1 MANIANFEVDGVS
14 YSYDTESRNP
24 LSNKVKAKA
33 FEGKLVYDANTKAPT
48 EVVGIPANN
57 LKASGKAS
65 EDSAKP
71 VEPSEHV
78 DERQERTL
86 TFYAEWNCID
96 FPVTIVYKGSINNT
110 DGKPVVKGIVDGESQ
125 YGESQYGESFHNE
138 LFDTQI
144 FEVDDCMHYGP
155 YGDDGAVLRDNSED
169 EGFEIVRVDQAPYN
183 YPSTTLTIKVTDV
196 RF

>member
-1 MANIANFEVDGVS
+1 MANVANFEVNGVS

-24 LSNKVKAKA
+24 LSDKVKVKA
-33 FEGKLVYDANTKAPT
+33 FEGGLVYDINTKEPT
-48 EVVGIPANN
+48 EVVGVPANN
-57 LKASGKAS
+57 LKVAGKAS
-65 EDSAKP
+65 EASVESVDP
-71 VEPSEHV
+71 VEPSEPV

-96 FPVTIVYKGSINNT
+96 FPVTIVYKGSLYNT
-110 DGKPVVKGIVDGESQ
+110 DGKPRVYGMID
-125 YGESQYGESFHNE
+125 GESQYGESFHNE

-144 FEVDDCMHYGP
+144 FEVDGYKHYGP

>member
-1 MANIANFEVDGVS
+1 MANVANFEVNGVS

-24 LSNKVKAKA
+24 LSDKVKVKA
-33 FEGKLVYDANTKAPT
+33 FEGGLVYDINTKAPT
-48 EVVGIPANN
+48 EVVGVPANN
-57 LKASGKAS
+57 LKVAGKAS
-65 EDSAKP
+65 GASAESVVP
-71 VEPSEHV
+71 VEPSEPV

-86 TFYAEWNCID
+86 TFYAEWSCID

-125 YGESQYGESFHNE
+125 YGESFHNE
-138 LFDTQI
+138 AFETQI

-155 YGDDGAVLRDNSED
+155 YGNDGAVLRDNSED
-169 EGFEIVRVDQAPYN
+169 EGFEIVRVDQTPYN
-183 YPSTTLTIKVTDV
+183 YPNTTLTIKVTDV

>member
-1 MANIANFEVDGVS
+1 MANVSNFEVNGVS

-24 LSNKVKAKA
+24 LLDKVKLKA
-33 FEGKLVYDANTKAPT
+33 FEGGLVYDINTKAPT
-48 EVVGIPANN
+48 EVVGVPANN
-57 LKASGKAS
+57 LKVAGKAS
-65 EDSAKP
+65 ETSA
-71 VEPSEHV
+71 EPV
-78 DERQERTL
+78 DERKERTL

-96 FPVTIVYKGSINNT
+96 FPVTIVYKGSLYNT
-110 DGKPVVKGIVDGESQ
+110 DGKPRVYGMID
-125 YGESQYGESFHNE
+125 GESQYGESFHNE
-138 LFDTQI
+138 LFETSI
-144 FEVDDCMHYGP
+144 FEVDNYMHYGP

>member
-1 MANIANFEVDGVS
+1 MANVSNFEVSGVS

-24 LSNKVKAKA
+24 LSDKVKLKA
-33 FEGKLVYDANTKAPT
+33 FEGGLVYDINTKAPT
-48 EVVGIPANN
+48 EVVGVPANN
-57 LKASGKAS
+57 LKVAGKSS
-65 EDSAKP
+65 ETSAEP
-71 VEPSEHV
+71 VEPSEPV
-78 DERQERTL
+78 DERKERTL

-96 FPVTIVYKGSINNT
+96 FPVTIVYKGSIHNT
-110 DGKPVVKGIVDGESQ
+110 DGKPCVYGMIDGEN
-125 YGESQYGESFHNE
+125 QYGESFHNE
-138 LFDTQI
+138 AFNTQI

-169 EGFEIVRVDQAPYN
+169 EGFEIVRVDQTPYN